1 MRTLKLVIEYDGTR
15 YAGWQRQ
22 ENALTVQAEVERALA
37 TILREPITVHGAGR
51 TDAGVHARGQV
62 ASFTTTS
69 DRDPFALVGGLN
81 GLLPNDIVVHSAEDV
96 PESFHA
102 RFSATGRRYTYT
114 ITTAPSALLRHCS
127 WYLRYKMDPLILD
140 EAAAMLQGEH
150 DFESFCRVHA
160 DVEHHRCTV
169 DDARWRRE
177 GTLLVFD
184 IRADRFVHGMVRA
197 LVGTMVD
204 VARGY
209 NTLEH
214 FRALFET
221 GDRAAAGPAAPP
233 RGLVLEEVTYHKL

>member
-1 MRTLKLVIEYDGTR
+1 MRTLKLVLEYDGTR

-22 ENALTVQAEVERALA
+22 ENALTIQAEVERALS

-62 ASFTTTS
+62 ASFTTAS
-69 DRDPFALVGGLN
+69 DRDPYALTGGLN

-102 RFSATGRRYTYT
+102 RFSATARRYSYT

-127 WYLRYKMDPLILD
+127 WYLRYRLEPAVLD
-140 EAAAMLQGEH
+140 EAASALDGPH
-150 DFESFCRVHA
+150 DFRSFCRAQA
-160 DVEHHRCTV
+160 DVNHHQCTIHE
-169 DDARWRRE
+169 ARWRRE
-177 GTLLVFD
+177 GALLVFD
-184 IRADRFVHGMVRA
+184 IRADRFLHGMVRA

-209 NTLEH
+209 TTLAY
-214 FRALFET
+214 FRSLFEM
-221 GDRAAAGPAAPP
+221 GDRSAAGAAAPP
-233 RGLVLEEVTYHKL
+233 RGLVLEEVYY